1 MLGEPIEIAIGIAIE
16 KHSSANV
23 LDPDF
28 DPEKNVQKVTTAQV
42 SYCFDFD
49 SDPDFDLD
57 PSTPIGL
64 ASTRSMTSLYPGDP

>member
-28 DPEKNVQKVTTAQV
+28 DFDPEKNVQKVTTAQV
-42 SYCFDFD
+42 SYCFDTD
-49 SDPDFDLD
+49 TDPDLD
-57 PSTPIGL
+57 PSIPIGL